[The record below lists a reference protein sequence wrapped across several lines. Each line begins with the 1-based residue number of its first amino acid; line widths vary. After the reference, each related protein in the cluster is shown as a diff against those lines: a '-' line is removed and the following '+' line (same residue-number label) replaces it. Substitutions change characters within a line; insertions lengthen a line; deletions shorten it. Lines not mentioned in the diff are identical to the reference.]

1 MAVAAVALDGG
12 LLLDQR
18 RRQVAADF
26 AASDRYANYLSN
38 DGAYTKGTAKASAL
52 AAAAHGYG
60 SGSTNSAATADSA
73 SSVTVNMP
81 PLAGIATGAP
91 RPDHAEVV
99 LQYNQNEG

>member
-18 RRQVAADF
+18 RRQVAADS

-60 SGSTNSAATADSA
+60 SGSTNSAATADSV
-73 SSVTVNMP
+73 SSVTVNIP
-81 PLAGIATGAP
+81 PLARIATGAS
-91 RPDHAEVV
+91 RPGHAEVV
-99 LQYNQNEG
+99 IQCNQNEG